1 MSEHDSCSL
10 SSGQFEC
17 FGIQTPEFEKNIL
30 MKIYQERFTFQSP
43 IVA

>member
-10 SSGQFEC
+10 SSGQLEC
-17 FGIQTPEFEKNIL
+17 LGIQTPKFVKNIL
-30 MKIYQERFTFQSP
+30 MKIYQEKFTFQSP